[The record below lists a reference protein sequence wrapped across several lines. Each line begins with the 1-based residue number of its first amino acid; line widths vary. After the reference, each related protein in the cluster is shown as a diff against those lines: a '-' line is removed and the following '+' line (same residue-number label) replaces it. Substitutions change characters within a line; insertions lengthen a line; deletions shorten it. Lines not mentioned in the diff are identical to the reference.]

1 MDARSPRSITPK
13 RAAVSGSA
21 RKVKDNAADW
31 HNFILKWEKLNDIGF
46 NAANKIVNL
55 KISTLT
61 KDNKLETE
69 SDNAIAGNPLT
80 NNQELEMFCTELL
93 DTFENM
99 SKLQL
104 KMERLTSTF
113 KGVCNLQSYHHGE
126 DQHTTPLFH
135 TWPTTHFYDVS
146 LKLSD
151 MYKKELELKQTIVQE
166 IAHTGDQN
174 LMMVYLSAWLYE
186 PYVDNNTKLLLES
199 MLLETGHR
207 PL

>member
-1 MDARSPRSITPK
+1 MDAKSSKSITPK
-13 RAAVSGSA
+13 RIVVSGSA

-31 HNFILKWEKLNDIGF
+31 HNFVLKWEKLNDIGF

-61 KDNKLETE
+61 KDNKLEPE
-69 SDNAIAGNPLT
+69 SGNAIAGNPQT
-80 NNQELEMFCTELL
+80 NNQELEMCCTELL
-93 DTFENM
+93 DTYENM

-113 KGVCNLQSYHHGE
+113 KGVCSLESYHHSQE
-126 DQHTTPLFH
+126 QHTTPLFH

-151 MYKKELELKQTIVQE
+151 MYKKELDVKQTIVQE
-166 IAHTGDQN
+166 IAHTGDQD
-174 LMMVYLSAWLYE
+174 LMMVYLSTWLYE
-186 PYVDNNTKLLLES
+186 PYIDNDTKLLLES
-199 MLLETGHR
+199 MVLETGHR